1 MNQRLMTMLVI
12 TGGAL
17 SSATAF
23 AHHEAFKASDAIGE
37 TLHDPR
43 GEAIGEIQDLV
54 IENDEVLSAMVAV
67 GRTLG
72 VGGKIVAVPARELQ
86 YVHEND
92 TWQIQMTKAQLEE
105 LPKFDEASVL
115 KKTEVATRDR
125 PLR

>member
-1 MNQRLMTMLVI
+1 MTNYQELREQLV
-12 TGGAL
+12 ARMSKL
-17 SSATAF
+17 RNR
-23 AHHEAFKASDAIGE
+23 ASRIE
-37 TLHDPR
+37 
-43 GEAIGEIQDLV
+43 QDLRKPGDRDSV
-54 IENDEVLSAMVAV
+54 ERANEIENDEVLSAMVAV

-105 LPKFDEASVL
+105 LPAFDEASVEL